1 MAPRL
6 GGLRHWPMAI
16 LLMLWPSLGGHY
28 VELLFLNGLRPRLS
42 PARAV
47 RAAARVIA
55 WFIGGVVLGL
65 VMNLTARALAI
76 LQLAHWPV
84 WWAAGLAFVAI
95 ELAAHLALQLRRR
108 PSFFNGRG

>member
-1 MAPRL
+1 
-6 GGLRHWPMAI
+6 
-16 LLMLWPSLGGHY
+16 
-28 VELLFLNGLRPRLS
+28 
-42 PARAV
+42 
-47 RAAARVIA
+47 
-55 WFIGGVVLGL
+55 LGL